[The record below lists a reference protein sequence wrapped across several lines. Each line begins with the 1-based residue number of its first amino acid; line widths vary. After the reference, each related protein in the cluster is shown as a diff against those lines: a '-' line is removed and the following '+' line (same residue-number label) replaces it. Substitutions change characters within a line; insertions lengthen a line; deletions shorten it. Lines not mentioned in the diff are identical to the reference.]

1 MINIKEKYFYENET
15 GLFIHAVREAKSYTM
30 EEISHGICS
39 IPTLSRIEAGERVV
53 DYIMI
58 EALLER
64 MKLAKSEYEFVLDEE
79 DYCQYMQ
86 REEIRKLI
94 TFKEYQQ
101 AEKLVMDYEKE
112 HKDKFLHEQFIYLQK
127 GLIEKHKQNIVQ
139 AAELLKKALCIT
151 APDYQQI
158 ILERGILSDT
168 ELLCLAE
175 LIQCIE
181 AVTEKE
187 EKQKEL
193 YEYFKWCRVRE
204 KLYPIPYRRAM
215 RYYAECLF
223 ENEKYELCIKICNEV
238 LEELATTSKL
248 EDRNLIFELRAYA
261 REKLGYTGEEE
272 KKLCLKD
279 FLTAYYVTEFYDGK
293 EKAQRLKNHIKEVY
307 GWQFTE

>member
-1 MINIKEKYFYENET
+1 MDNKWYLVDNEM
-15 GLFIHAVREAKSYTM
+15 GLFIRASREAKGYTM

-94 TFKEYQQ
+94 TRKDYMQ
-101 AEKLVMDYEKE
+101 AEEKLLEYEKE
-112 HKDKFLHEQFIYLQK
+112 HGEKFLHEQFILLHK
-127 GLIEKHKQNIVQ
+127 GLIKKYNQNTGQ
-139 AAELLKKALCIT
+139 AEELLKKAISIT

-158 ILERGILSDT
+158 ILDRGILSDT
-168 ELLCLAE
+168 ELTCLVE

-181 AVTEKE
+181 NTLEREK
-187 EKQKEL
+187 KQEEL
-193 YEYFKWCRVRE
+193 YEYFNWSRVRE
-204 KLYPIPYRRAM
+204 KLHPIPYRRAM

-223 ENEKYELCIKICNEV
+223 KNEKFETCITICNEV
-238 LEELATTSKL
+238 LKELIITSKL

-261 REKLGYTGEEE
+261 REKIGYSGEEE
-272 KKLCLKD
+272 KNLCLKD
-279 FLTAYYVTEFYDGK
+279 FLTAYYVTDFYDEE
-293 EKAQRLKNHIKEVY
+293 EKAQKLKKHIEEVY
-307 GWQFTE
+307 GWQFIE